1 MLVIVIPIGV
11 GTSEM
16 RSWASLDNKGKPM
29 YFPLASFVQFV
40 QLAHYIHKGEFLKRC
55 RFTSL
60 VTLIVYIRIKTLN
73 SLSTKLLL
81 TIRIQFYKLFRSP
94 ITVCICKD

>member
-1 MLVIVIPIGV
+1 MIPIGV

-40 QLAHYIHKGEFLKRC
+40 QLAHYIHKGECPKRC
-55 RFTSL
+55 RFTRL
-60 VTLIVYIRIKTLN
+60 VTLIVYIPIM
-73 SLSTKLLL
+73 TKLLL
-81 TIRIQFYKLFRSP
+81 LVRIQFYNFFLVYYNS
-94 ITVCICKD
+94 VHM